1 MGKARVAPLKP
12 VTIPH
17 LELTAAT
24 MAGHMDRM
32 LRREL
37 DLNLAGSVF
46 WTDSTAVLKYVN
58 NETTRFCI
66 FVAKRV
72 SEILKVSTASQ

>member
-24 MAGHMDRM
+24 MAGRVDRM

-58 NETTRFCI
+58 ETTRFRT
-66 FVAKRV
+66 FVANRI
-72 SEILKVSTASQ
+72 SEILKV